1 MITALAYSADYGY
14 MGYGLGSMY
23 YSLMSPGY
31 LFVIIGL
38 IITLLASANVNRT
51 FAKYDKIRSARGI
64 TGAEAARRILDAN
77 GIHNIRIERVN
88 GKLSDHFSPAENVIR
103 LSDSTFNS
111 TSIAA
116 IGVAAHECG
125 HAVQHQVGYVPIKVR
140 NSIVKPVNICNTLS
154 LPIIMIGLILG
165 YSKFAMFG
173 VILFSAV
180 LIFQLVTLP
189 TETNA
194 SSRAMKTLED
204 MRILEGSELAGA
216 RKVLTAAA
224 MTYFASAAST
234 ALQLLRLFMIVSNN
248 NRRRN

>member
-1 MITALAYSADYGY
+1 MLTALAYSTDYGY
-14 MGYGLGSMY
+14 MGHGLGSMY
-23 YSLMSPGY
+23 YMMSPGY
-31 LFVIIGL
+31 LLVIIGL
-38 IITLLASANVNRT
+38 VITLIASANVKST
-51 FAKYDKIRSARGI
+51 FAKYDKVRSARGI

-77 GIHNIRIERVN
+77 GLYNIRIEHVSGR
-88 GKLSDHFSPAENVIR
+88 LSDHFSPRENVIR
-103 LSDSTFNS
+103 LSESTYNS

-125 HAVQHQVGYVPIKVR
+125 HAVQHQVGYLPIKVR
-140 NSIVKPVNICNTLS
+140 NSIVTPVNICNTLS

-194 SSRAMKTLED
+194 SSRAMKTLEN
-204 MRILEGSELAGA
+204 MGILEGSELTGA

-234 ALQLLRLFMIVSNN
+234 ALQLLRLFMIVTSN
-248 NRRRN
+248 NRRRD